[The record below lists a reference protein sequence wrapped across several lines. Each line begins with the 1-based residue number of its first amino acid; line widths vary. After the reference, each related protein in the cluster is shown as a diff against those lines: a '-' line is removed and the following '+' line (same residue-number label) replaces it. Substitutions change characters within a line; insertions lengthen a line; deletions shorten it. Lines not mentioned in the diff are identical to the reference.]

1 MSWPGTDQD
10 IVFFKKCSRLWVLPL
25 MIFLKGEKN
34 LKGTTGK
41 NGEE

>member
-1 MSWPGTDQD
+1 
-10 IVFFKKCSRLWVLPL
+10 VLPL